1 MPELLESLELLDE
14 SELLEEPEEPEEPEE
29 SSLPEELA
37 EPEPECAEP
46 VEPERLALPESV
58 SRLPDGVEC
67 DALPVPGERFA
78 TEGCAEP
85 GSVAATAPATT
96 TLAKLTVAVVAL
108 RRRLPRSRSAT
119 ACETSR
125 GALACGRSLRN
136 SGLFMLSVWHTRL

>member
-1 MPELLESLELLDE
+1 MPELLELLELLDE
-14 SELLEEPEEPEEPEE
+14 PELLEEPEEPEEPE
-29 SSLPEELA
+29 
-37 EPEPECAEP
+37 PECVEP

-58 SRLPDGVEC
+58 ARLPDDVEC
-67 DALPVPGERFA
+67 DALPVPDERFA

-136 SGLFMLSVWHTRL
+136 SGLFMLPVWHTRL